1 MNNTDMVVDVLAVGA
16 HPDDVELG
24 VGGLLHK
31 LSQHGH
37 VVGILDLTRGE
48 MGTRGTPD
56 ERAQE
61 AAAAAEIL
69 GIARR
74 ENVGLPDGQ
83 LANTTEQQRKIIPLL
98 RSFRA
103 RTLLLPQGRDRHPDH
118 RSAYELVRDA
128 AYFSG
133 LAKIETGQE
142 PYRPEFTYYYH
153 PYYQDNA
160 TPDFVVDISEHFEV
174 KLAAV
179 SAHASQFYNPDHPG
193 KPTYISSKSFWDTIR
208 VRAAYWGGRVNVAYG
223 EPLSADLP
231 VRLLTLPGLEVES

>member
-1 MNNTDMVVDVLAVGA
+1 VNQEIVVDVLAVGA

-48 MGTRGTPD
+48 MGTRGTPE
-56 ERAQE
+56 ERAAE
-61 AAAAAEIL
+61 AAAAADIL
-69 GIARR
+69 GVARR
-74 ENVGLPDGQ
+74 ENACLPDGQ
-83 LANTTEQQRKIIPLL
+83 LVNHTEQQRQIIPLL

-103 RTLLLPQGRDRHPDH
+103 KTLLLPQGRDRHPDH
-118 RSAYELVRDA
+118 RAAYDLVRDA
-128 AYFSG
+128 AYFAG

-142 PYRPEFTYYYH
+142 PYRPAFTYYYH
-153 PYYQDNA
+153 PYYQDNT
-160 TPDFVVDISEHFEV
+160 TPHFVVDVSEHFEA
-174 KLAAV
+174 KLAAI
-179 SAHASQFYNPDHPG
+179 AAYGSQFYNPAYPG
-193 KPTYISSKSFWDTIR
+193 KATYISSETFWQTIK

-231 VRLLTLPGLEVES
+231 VRLLMLPGLEVES

>member
-1 MNNTDMVVDVLAVGA
+1 MTVDVLAVGA

-31 LSQHGH
+31 LAKSGH
-37 VVGILDLTRGE
+37 TVGILDLTRGE
-48 MGTRGTPD
+48 MGTRGTPE

-61 AAAAAEIL
+61 AAKAAEIL
-69 GIARR
+69 GVTRR
-74 ENVGLPDGQ
+74 ENAALPDGQ
-83 LANTTEQQRKIIPLL
+83 LANVTAQQRTLIPLL

-118 RSAYELVRDA
+118 RAAYDLVRDA

-133 LAKIETGQE
+133 LAKIDTGQE
-142 PYRPEFTYYYH
+142 PYRPAFTYYYH
-153 PYYQDNA
+153 PYYQDN
-160 TPDFVVDISEHFEV
+160 TMPHFVVDISDHFEA

-179 SAHASQFYNPDHPG
+179 GAYASQFYNPEYAG
-193 KPTYISSKSFWDTIR
+193 KETYISSQTFWERIK
-208 VRAAYWGGRVNVAYG
+208 VRAEYWGGRVNVTYG

-231 VRLLTLPGLEVES
+231 VRLLTLPGLEVEL